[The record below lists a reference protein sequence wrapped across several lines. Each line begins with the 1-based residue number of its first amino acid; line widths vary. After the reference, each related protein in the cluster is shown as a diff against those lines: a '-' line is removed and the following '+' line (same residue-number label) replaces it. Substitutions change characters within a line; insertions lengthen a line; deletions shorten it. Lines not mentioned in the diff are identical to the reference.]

1 MPTQNRRPE
10 RAGNRRLRRI
20 IPLVGALIVGWVMAA
35 DQAKPAVAEQRPIVT
50 VANGDDL
57 AITAAIN
64 SLPDGGGIVALGTGT
79 FSIKHPIIIDRD
91 GIELRGQG
99 AGTLLVLATQANCPV
114 VIIGSASTPTQR
126 IVRQVT
132 VRELVI
138 DGNRDEQNFECFG
151 GHCDEQNLTALRN
164 NGISVRGTEDILIE
178 NIVTRRTRS
187 GGVVLEKTCRR
198 IRIDGLESHDNEF
211 DGLAAYETEDSTFTR
226 LYLHH
231 NRSAGFSFDWR
242 FNRNQ
247 ITNSIASEN
256 GSQGIFMRDSIG
268 NTFERVKLQANG
280 EQGIFM
286 AETRTI
292 PGTAC
297 RYNKFRTVTITGNKA
312 HGIRI
317 NDASCTVNSLEDC
330 IVTGNGV
337 EDISLAD
344 FGQLQITLAGVTR
357 EFRGVAAA
365 ATQGVDLSRH
375 N

>member
-1 MPTQNRRPE
+1 
-10 RAGNRRLRRI
+10 
-20 IPLVGALIVGWVMAA
+20 MAA
-35 DQAKPAVAEQRPIVT
+35 
-50 VANGDDL
+50 GDDQ

-79 FSIKHPIIIDRD
+79 FSIRHPIIIDHD
-91 GIELRGQG
+91 GVELRGQG
-99 AGTLLVLATQANCPV
+99 AGTLLVLAAQANCPV
-114 VIIGSASTPTQR
+114 VIIGSARTPTHR
-126 IVRQVT
+126 IVRQVI

-138 DGNRDEQNFECFG
+138 DGNREEQNFECFG

-164 NGISVRGTEDILIE
+164 NGITVRGTEDVLIE
-178 NIVTRRTRS
+178 NVVTRRTRS

-198 IRIDGLESHDNEF
+198 VRIDGLESHDNEF

-247 ITNSIASEN
+247 ITDSIASEN

-268 NTFERVKLQANG
+268 NSFERVKLQANG
-280 EQGIFM
+280 EQGVFM

-297 RYNKFRTVTITGNKA
+297 RYNKFKAVTITGNKA

-330 IVTGNGV
+330 TVTGNGV

-344 FGQLQITLAGVTR
+344 FGQLKITLGGEVRELRGLASVATEAGDV
-357 EFRGVAAA
+357 
-365 ATQGVDLSRH
+365 SRH
-375 N
+375 D